1 MQARAAPSRGR
12 ATDAPWP
19 AAYAPR
25 PSERPSMQRRARPAP
40 APSGAATRATR
51 PTLGVPLMSPVDLGS
66 DIPYLRDDMSP
77 LLTSPA
83 ATPLPGAEAHTPPL
97 FHASNTP
104 SMSPTT
110 QAPRL
115 REVRSTPRLR
125 SESPQPLPDAL
136 ERIRQRTAHHSQAL
150 HRARDEGRAATTHEL
165 RTPPVPEWHEG
176 EGWRA
181 PSFSPPPSAGL
192 GLSIS
197 STTLRELQSPMVSEL
212 SLPEAEDRGT
222 PDSGTAPWLG
232 RHAELARSRP
242 SPAPSLR
249 RRISSSLLGGRRS
262 RATPEPPS
270 AGPSPTVTEAES
282 MGRGPVAKR
291 SNSNIRRLFRSVDE
305 DEARTRP
312 VRLRISPVVRP
323 PTPVEKSPRLALQD
337 LPEMP
342 NPYATPVSAA
352 APVFEAAGS
361 RQRQHLLNE
370 LASTEQTYATD
381 LGIVQN
387 IYLAHARR
395 CAGLR
400 PLPQGAASS
409 SFPSIHTSP
418 DMLPRSLSSLSS
430 EESSTRPLLP
440 RGGAASAPPLSVT
453 DMHVIFAGLG
463 PCYALA
469 MEMSELLA
477 AAARAQ
483 RTVSSVFLEKMGAI
497 EQAFSLYCSRH
508 EAAVARLADVMAKSA
523 AATSFLHEC
532 DEMAR
537 PYTSAWDL
545 PSLLIKPVQRVL
557 KYPLFLQSILEQTSR
572 EDAEYAALQ
581 QALAQIQGVADRI
594 NESKRRMDVVGQHGF
609 EPLSAPR
616 AAFRRPVAG
625 GALRKAKLP
634 PSEGPLTS
642 DEGHY
647 LALVARLDA
656 AEQQLERL
664 AQYCAAWT
672 SSVRSMYH
680 AELLVV
686 LAWMA
691 VYEGGGSDR
700 AAHERLVQL
709 RLLVEHRL
717 LGQACEQLEHSM
729 ERAVHAKIR
738 GALQLVERPKMVVLN
753 RSAKEAEYRKYL
765 AERARRGAPP
775 SEGATAFLS
784 MHMQL
789 VDEIPTL
796 LQGLDVVLQHCV
808 LALSQVQSAFYR
820 VVAEQFEQYCTLY
833 LPSAMTPTSASSA
846 SSARFPDMP
855 GSPAGTSSSLGPG
868 TAPPHATWVQG
879 EAYAL
884 PATPSKGL
892 PPLGGADIST
902 MATTHGLLDEPLA
915 TPNPPRSVYPDPNR
929 PIEGV
934 HTYSLEHATPR
945 ATLPVLDL
953 SFDGYAQTQWNLGHG
968 SELDPAPFTR
978 PSPHNSVFYDAR
990 SSLADAHA
998 LRRPSTLL

>member
-1 MQARAAPSRGR
+1 MQLR
-12 ATDAPWP
+12 
-19 AAYAPR
+19 
-25 PSERPSMQRRARPAP
+25 ERPAP
-40 APSGAATRATR
+40 ALTGATTRVTR

-77 LLTSPA
+77 LLASPA
-83 ATPLPGAEAHTPPL
+83 PTPSPGAEAHTPPL
-97 FHASNTP
+97 FYTGNTP
-104 SMSPTT
+104 SVSPTT

-125 SESPQPLPDAL
+125 SESPQPLPDVL
-136 ERIRQRTAHHSQAL
+136 ERIRQRTAYHSQAL
-150 HRARDEGRAATTHEL
+150 YRARDDGRVTTPAHEL
-165 RTPPVPEWHEG
+165 PTPPVPEWHEG

-181 PSFSPPPSAGL
+181 PSLSPPLSAGL
-192 GLSIS
+192 GLNFSP
-197 STTLRELQSPMVSEL
+197 TTLHELHSPMLSEL
-212 SLPEAEDRGT
+212 SLSEAEDRGT
-222 PDSGTAPWLG
+222 PDSAPAPWLG
-232 RHAELARSRP
+232 RHAEPGRP
-242 SPAPSLR
+242 RPSLR

-270 AGPSPTVTEAES
+270 AGPSPSTPDVEL
-282 MGRGPVAKR
+282 MGRGPVTKR
-291 SNSNIRRLFRSVDE
+291 SNSNLRRLLRSADE
-305 DEARTRP
+305 DEARARP
-312 VRLRISPVVRP
+312 LRLRISPVVRP
-323 PTPVEKSPRLALQD
+323 PTPVEKSPRMALQD

-352 APVFEAAGS
+352 PPVFEVAGG

-370 LASTEQTYATD
+370 LASTEHTYASD

-387 IYLAHARR
+387 VYLAHARR
-395 CAGLR
+395 RAGLR

-409 SFPSIHTSP
+409 LYSSIHTSP
-418 DMLPRSLSSLSS
+418 DMLPRSLSSLSF
-430 EESSTRPLLP
+430 EDAPGTRRLP
-440 RGGAASAPPLSVT
+440 PPGGAAPAPPLSVT

-469 MEMSELLA
+469 MEMRGLLA
-477 AAARAQ
+477 AAASAQ

-497 EQAFSLYCSRH
+497 EQAYSLYCARH
-508 EAAVARLADVMAKSA
+508 EAAVARLADVTTKNA
-523 AATSFLHEC
+523 AAASFLHEC
-532 DEMAR
+532 DEIAR

-557 KYPLFLQSILEQTSR
+557 KYPLFLRSILEQTSS
-572 EDAEYAALQ
+572 EDPEYAALQ

-594 NESKRRMDVVGQHGF
+594 NESKKRMDVVGQHGF
-609 EPLSAPR
+609 GPPAPR

-625 GALRKAKLP
+625 GALRKAKSP
-634 PSEGPLTS
+634 TSEGPLTS

-672 SSVRSMYH
+672 SSVRGMYST
-680 AELLVV
+680 ELLVV

-691 VYEGGGSDR
+691 VYESGAHDR
-700 AAHERLVQL
+700 ATLERLVQL
-709 RLLVEHRL
+709 RILVEHRL
-717 LGQACEQLEHSM
+717 LGQTCEQLERSV
-729 ERAVHAKIR
+729 ERAVHAKVR
-738 GALQLVERPKMVVLN
+738 AALQLVERPKMVVLN

-765 AERARRGAPP
+765 VERARRGGAAP

-796 LQGLDVVLQHCV
+796 LRGLDVVLQHCV
-808 LALSQVQSAFYR
+808 LALSQVQAAFYG
-820 VVAEQFEQYCTLY
+820 VVAEQFEQYCALY
-833 LPSAMTPTSASSA
+833 MPSAMTPTSASTV

-868 TAPPHATWVQG
+868 TAPLGSQG
-879 EAYAL
+879 EAYTL
-884 PATPSKGL
+884 PGTPAKGL
-892 PPLGGADIST
+892 PPLGADIST
-902 MATTHGLLDEPLA
+902 MATTHDLLDEPLS
-915 TPNPPRSVYPDPNR
+915 TPHPPRSVYPDPNG
-929 PIEGV
+929 PIERMPPSAYSPV
-934 HTYSLEHATPR
+934 RALSLEHATPR
-945 ATLPVLDL
+945 ASLPVLDL
-953 SFDGYAQTQWNLGHG
+953 SFDGYAQTPWNLGHA
-968 SELDPAPFTR
+968 SEMDFGTATR

-990 SSLADAHA
+990 SSLGDVHA
-998 LRRPSTLL
+998 LRRPSQLL